1 MFFKKHTQWYKVF
14 GSTEEAENN
23 APLNKPITVEVG
35 NFIVCMVRT
44 DAGYFAV
51 DDKCPH
57 QGASLS
63 KGHCNI
69 QNNSIVC
76 PWHKYAFSLENGR
89 YFGANGDAV
98 KTFPVQVRPDG
109 LFIGI
114 ETTKFALF

>member
-1 MFFKKHTQWYKVF
+1 MLFKKYIKWYKVF
-14 GSTEEAENN
+14 ENTEDIDRNIV
-23 APLNKPITVEVG
+23 LNQPITIEVG
-35 NFIVCMVRT
+35 NFLVCLVKT
-44 DAGYFAV
+44 EKGIFAV

-63 KGHCNI
+63 KGNCNL

-89 YFGANGDAV
+89 YLGANGDAV
-98 KTFPVQVRPDG
+98 KTFPVEIRDNG
-109 LFIGI
+109 LFVGV